1 MSPVQAP
8 RFLVLD
14 FDGVMC
20 NPDDECQLVTWLGSY
35 PPDPLLPVFSYLLSM
50 EPGFAA
56 RFRHVRGYA
65 RLLEHFMVAHHP
77 DAELIQ
83 TRADFREVFESIPG
97 SQVTAFTEAAS
108 AARRRLREE
117 QPSCWLGLQPL
128 HRGVAQALVQGSVT
142 VAVATA
148 RDSASVC
155 AVLEHHGLCGA
166 VAEVAGE
173 CRDKAGFIRSL
184 CERHGIEPGDVA
196 FADDSIDNVLAVA
209 ATGARAYWAMWG
221 HRVPEDLATARE
233 ARITRIEPAEL
244 AWLAGS

>member
-1 MSPVQAP
+1 VSPAPAP

-14 FDGVMC
+14 FDGVIC
-20 NPDDECQLVTWLGSY
+20 NADEECQLVTWLGRY
-35 PPDPLLPVFSYLLSM
+35 PPDPLLAIWSYLTSM
-50 EPGFAA
+50 DPGFAA

-65 RLLEHFMVAHHP
+65 RLLEHFLVAHHP
-77 DAELIQ
+77 DAGLIQ
-83 TRADFREVFESIPG
+83 TRADFTRVFESIQG
-97 SQVTAFTEAAS
+97 SEVTAFTEAAS
-108 AARRRLREE
+108 AARRQLSGE
-117 QPSCWLGLQPL
+117 QPSCWMGLQPL
-128 HRGVAQALVQGSVT
+128 YPGVAQALAHATVP

-148 RDSASVC
+148 RDSASAC

-173 CRDKAGFIRSL
+173 CRDKAGFVRGL

-221 HRVPEDLATARE
+221 HHFPEDLAIARE
-233 ARITRIEPAEL
+233 AGITRIEAAEL